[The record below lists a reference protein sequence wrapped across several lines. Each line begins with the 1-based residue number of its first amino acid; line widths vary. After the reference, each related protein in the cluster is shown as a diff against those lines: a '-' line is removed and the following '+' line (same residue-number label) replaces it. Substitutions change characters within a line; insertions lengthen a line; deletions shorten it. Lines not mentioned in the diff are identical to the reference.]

1 MCLFNGI
8 GGIIGGIA
16 HMTRD
21 SMISVN
27 ALTIPAV
34 AAVYG
39 PISLVCIGISMVGTF
54 LATYLFLY
62 RDMRKTEV
70 ADIGK

>member
-1 MCLFNGI
+1 
-8 GGIIGGIA
+8 
-16 HMTRD
+16 MTRD

-27 ALTIPAV
+27 VLTLPAV

-39 PISLVCIGISMVGTF
+39 KISLVCIAISVVGTF

-62 RDMRKTEV
+62 KDMRKTEV
-70 ADIGK
+70 ADIGSADK